1 MGDDLGCGD
10 GLNWMQ
16 MSKLKSY
23 LLNVYSS
30 SCVSYVPINLFKK
43 WCQCLDSKEKQL
55 GRQED
60 SEGGVEDVGG
70 GQGLPSMEGP
80 RVGAEERVS
89 RDGETSH
96 QSGAPRLAAG
106 EANERKKP

>member
-1 MGDDLGCGD
+1 MGDGLGCGD

-43 WCQCLDSKEKQL
+43 WCPCLDSKERQL
-55 GRQED
+55 GHLED
-60 SEGGVEDVGG
+60 SEGGVEDAGG
-70 GQGLPSMEGP
+70 GRGLPSME
-80 RVGAEERVS
+80 VGAEERVS
-89 RDGETSH
+89 RDGETSR

-106 EANERKKP
+106 ETNERKKP